1 MSKEYLY
8 SVQSYSMS
16 KENPLYETYLDFC
29 ISARDLYNQS
39 LFYIR
44 NAFTGGNK
52 LKNDTVLHENEIDV
66 INFINGNID
75 ICQRKDG
82 KTFKK
87 IDKSNYVLSYEHL
100 QKLLYKTKNEV
111 YFGNNLLPQ
120 TRNKVIKLAYQNMK
134 SFLASVKDYK
144 KSKDKYKGKP
154 NLPKY
159 RKPNQWVTFEI
170 PSQSGQIVKAEDGY
184 YFRIK
189 SEDLKDKIGRRFYIG
204 KEIHSGTLEK
214 TSISYEYDKIV
225 FRFTFKEEVLPTLK
239 EDNNRYLGIDL
250 GVSNFATIS
259 NNIGQRPIVIKGNI
273 IKSKNQWYNKRK
285 SILQERY
292 MKCQTSKKFKEFLY
306 KSMTP
311 EEIEKDKNSK
321 GIYITSK
328 QLNSLSRNRDNYFHD
343 IFHKISK
350 YIVSYAI
357 NNDISKIII
366 GSNKD
371 WKQEVNMTKKN
382 NQNFVSIPYH
392 KFIKILKDKAF
403 RNGIEVITVDE
414 SYTSKSSI
422 LDLDIL
428 PIYEKNSNKNFH
440 FSGTRKSRSYYSKV
454 YGHIHSDVNGAS
466 NIIRRYNDKSF
477 LNQDLFY
484 LQQHPLG
491 IREPIYIM

>member
-1 MSKEYLY
+1 MY
-8 SVQSYSMS
+8 SVQTYSMD

-44 NAFTGGNK
+44 NAFTGGVK
-52 LKNDTVLHENEIDV
+52 LKNDKVLHENEIDV
-66 INFINGNID
+66 INFINGNINV
-75 ICQRKDG
+75 CQRKDG
-82 KTFKK
+82 STFKK
-87 IDKSNYVLSYEHL
+87 IDKTHYVLSYEHL
-100 QKLLYKTKNEV
+100 QKLLYKTNNEV

-120 TRNKVIKLAYQNMK
+120 IRNKVVKLAYQNMK
-134 SFLASVKDYK
+134 SFFSSMKDYK
-144 KSKDKYKGKP
+144 NSKSKYNGKP

-170 PSQSGQIVKAEDGY
+170 PSQSGQIVKEEDGH

-189 SEDLKDKIGRRFYIG
+189 SEDPKDKVGRRFYMG
-204 KEIHSGTLEK
+204 KEVHRGTLEK
-214 TSISYEYDKIV
+214 TSVSYEYGKIV
-225 FRFTFKEEVLPTLK
+225 FRFTFKEGITPILK
-239 EDNNRYLGIDL
+239 EDNGRYLGIDL

-273 IKSKNQWYNKRK
+273 IKCKNQWYNKRK

-292 MKCQTSKKFKEFLY
+292 MKCQTSKKYKEFLY
-306 KSMTP
+306 KSMSL

-321 GIYITSK
+321 GVYIISK
-328 QLNSLSRNRDNYFHD
+328 RLKSLSRNRGNYFHD

-350 YIVSYAI
+350 YIISYSLD
-357 NNDISKIII
+357 NDISKIIV
-366 GSNKD
+366 GNNKD

-392 KFIKILKDKAF
+392 KFISILKDKSL
-403 RNGIEVITVDE
+403 RYGIEVITIDE

-428 PIYEKNSNKNFH
+428 PIYEKNSNQYYN
-440 FSGTRKSRSYYSKV
+440 FSGMRKTRSDYFSNN
-454 YGHIHSDVNGAS
+454 YGYIHSDVNGAS
-466 NIIRRYNDKSF
+466 NIIRRYNSNSF
-477 LNQDLFY
+477 LNLDLSY

-491 IREPIYIM
+491 MRESIYIM